1 MGFES
6 PRYLKSEEKNMKNKK
21 VLIALI
27 ALVLVAAALVT
38 VYFLTRPAADG
49 GSTYTS
55 EGDLIV
61 GSKTVTVQIK
71 YDNVDKEVVLHTDAE
86 FLSGALLEKKLIE
99 GTDTEYGLF
108 ITTVD
113 GRAADD
119 AAHEFWGIYKNG
131 EMTPTGADS
140 IAISDGEHY
149 ELILGT
155 W

>member
-1 MGFES
+1 
-6 PRYLKSEEKNMKNKK
+6 MKNKK

-49 GSTYTS
+49 GS
-55 EGDLIV
+55 
-61 GSKTVTVQIK
+61 KTVTVQIK
-71 YDNVDKEVVLHTDAE
+71 YDDVDKEVVLHTDAE

-140 IAISDGEHY
+140 TAISDGEHY

>member
-6 PRYLKSEEKNMKNKK
+6 PRSLNSEEKNMKNKK

-49 GSTYTS
+49 GS
-55 EGDLIV
+55 
-61 GSKTVTVQIK
+61 KTVTVQIK
-71 YDNVDKEVVLHTDAE
+71 YDDVDKEVVLHTDAE

-140 IAISDGEHY
+140 TAISDGEHY

>member
-49 GSTYTS
+49 GS
-55 EGDLIV
+55 
-61 GSKTVTVQIK
+61 KTVTVQIK
-71 YDNVDKEVVLHTDAE
+71 YDDVDKEVVLHTDAE

-140 IAISDGEHY
+140 TAISDGEHY

>member
-49 GSTYTS
+49 GS
-55 EGDLIV
+55 
-61 GSKTVTVQIK
+61 KTVTVQIK
-71 YDNVDKEVVLHTDAE
+71 YDDVDKEVVLHTDAE

-140 IAISDGEHY
+140 TAISDGEHY

-155 W
+155 R

>member
-49 GSTYTS
+49 GS
-55 EGDLIV
+55 
-61 GSKTVTVQIK
+61 KTVTVQIK
-71 YDNVDKEVVLHTDAE
+71 YDDVDKEVVLHTDAE
-86 FLSGALLEKKLIE
+86 FLSGALLEKNLIE

-140 IAISDGEHY
+140 TAISDGEHY

>member
-6 PRYLKSEEKNMKNKK
+6 PRYLKLEEKNMKNKK

-27 ALVLVAAALVT
+27 ALVVLAAVLVT
-38 VYFLTRPAADG
+38 VFLLTRPAAETG
-49 GSTYTS
+49 A
-55 EGDLIV
+55 
-61 GSKTVTVQIK
+61 KAVTVQIK
-71 YDNVDKEVVLHTDAE
+71 YDDVDREVVLHTDAE
-86 FLSGALLEKKLIE
+86 TLAEALKEKGLIE
-99 GTDTEYGLF
+99 GSDSEYGLF
-108 ITTVD
+108 ITAVD

-140 IAISDGEHY
+140 TLIADGEHY

>member
-49 GSTYTS
+49 GS
-55 EGDLIV
+55 
-61 GSKTVTVQIK
+61 KTVTVQIK
-71 YDNVDKEVVLHTDAE
+71 YDDVDKEGVLHTDAE

-140 IAISDGEHY
+140 TAISDGEHY

>member
-38 VYFLTRPAADG
+38 VYFLTRPAAD
-49 GSTYTS
+49 
-55 EGDLIV
+55 E

-71 YDNVDKEVVLHTDAE
+71 YDDVDKEVVLHTDAE

-119 AAHEFWGIYKNG
+119 AAHDFWGIYKSG

-140 IAISDGEHY
+140 TAISDGEHY

>member
-38 VYFLTRPAADG
+38 VYFLTRPAAD
-49 GSTYTS
+49 
-55 EGDLIV
+55 E

-71 YDNVDKEVVLHTDAE
+71 YDDVDKEVVLHTDAE

-140 IAISDGEHY
+140 TAISDGEHY

>member
-1 MGFES
+1 
-6 PRYLKSEEKNMKNKK
+6 KNKK

-49 GSTYTS
+49 GS
-55 EGDLIV
+55 
-61 GSKTVTVQIK
+61 KTVTVQIK
-71 YDNVDKEVVLHTDAE
+71 YDDVDKEVVLHTDAE

-140 IAISDGEHY
+140 TAISDGEHY

>member
-38 VYFLTRPAADG
+38 VYFLTRPAAD
-49 GSTYTS
+49 
-55 EGDLIV
+55 E

-71 YDNVDKEVVLHTDAE
+71 YDDVDKEVVLHTDAE

-140 IAISDGEHY
+140 TAIADGEHY
-149 ELILGT
+149 ELVLGT

>member
-27 ALVLVAAALVT
+27 ALIVVAAALVT
-38 VYFLTRPAADG
+38 VFLLTRPAAV
-49 GSTYTS
+49 
-55 EGDLIV
+55 E

-140 IAISDGEHY
+140 TAISDGEHY